1 MRLTLNASI
10 RLRSGEMAP
19 EEITSEWLSEKLGD
33 DVEIAGERR
42 IGDGLVGM
50 NIRYELTVPADSG
63 LPTSVI
69 AKMPSP
75 DPTSRATGIALRNYE
90 REVKFYDQIAP
101 TIEMRV
107 PRCFHGEWHESDGD
121 FVLLLEDLAPC
132 EQGNQVTGC
141 SADISSR
148 AVLELARLHGPRWAD
163 PSLND
168 IEFLGRRE
176 AGDTERL
183 QMIWTMFAP
192 GFFTTYS
199 KYLDSEGIAL
209 IERFGDKI
217 PTWIEGHTLPN
228 TVTHGDYRLDNL
240 MFASAAGGYPIAAVD
255 WQTPGHGSASGDVS
269 YFLGAGPPPE
279 VRREIERG
287 LVDRYCAAL
296 ADYGIDVDGGEFWR
310 QYCRDAYAGII
321 MSVAASQLV
330 GGNERSE
337 AMFAAMATRHVRHAL
352 DVGAEALL

>member
-1 MRLTLNASI
+1 
-10 RLRSGEMAP
+10 MAP
-19 EEITSEWLSEKLGD
+19 EEITSEWISEKLGD
-33 DVEIAGERR
+33 DVSITGERR

-50 NIRYELTVPADSG
+50 NIRYELAVPAASE
-63 LPTSVI
+63 LPTSII

-101 TIEMRV
+101 TVDIRV
-107 PRCFHGEWHESDGD
+107 ARFFHGEWHETDGD
-121 FVLLLEDLAPC
+121 FVLLMEDLSPGQ
-132 EQGNQVTGC
+132 QGNQVTGC
-141 SADISSR
+141 SAEMSSR

-163 PSLND
+163 PALD
-168 IEFLGRRE
+168 GIEFLQRRE
-176 AGDTERL
+176 PGDAERL

-192 GFFTTYS
+192 GFFATYS
-199 KYLDSEGIAL
+199 KYLDSEGIVL
-209 IERFGDKI
+209 IERFGARI
-217 PTWIEGHTLPN
+217 PAWIEGHTLPN

-240 MFASAAGGYPIAAVD
+240 MFASQAGGYPIAAVD

-269 YFLGAGPPPE
+269 YFLGAGPLSD

-287 LVDRYCAAL
+287 VVDQYCGAL
-296 ADYGIDVDGGEFWR
+296 AGYGVDVDGAEFWQ
-310 QYCRDAYAGII
+310 QYCRDSYAGII
-321 MSVAASQLV
+321 MSVVASQIV

-352 DVGAEALL
+352 DVGAEALI